1 MNAAAAAPEVIE
13 GTWEEIVREAHRFKG
28 RRLRV
33 AILPNGER
41 HEDTRPGTQNA
52 PSGLTITLPPTGRYA
67 ARLSERLAA
76 EATNDPEEI
85 RKAQEELDEMMRSM
99 NEERIRSGAEPIF

>member
-1 MNAAAAAPEVIE
+1 MNDTMPAAQVIE
-13 GTWEEIVREAHRFKG
+13 GTWEEIVREAHRFNG

-33 AILPNGER
+33 AILPVEER
-41 HEDTRPGTQNA
+41 QEDTGPGTQNA

-76 EATNDPEEI
+76 EASDDPEEI
-85 RKAQEELDEMMRSM
+85 RQAQEDLDEMMRRM